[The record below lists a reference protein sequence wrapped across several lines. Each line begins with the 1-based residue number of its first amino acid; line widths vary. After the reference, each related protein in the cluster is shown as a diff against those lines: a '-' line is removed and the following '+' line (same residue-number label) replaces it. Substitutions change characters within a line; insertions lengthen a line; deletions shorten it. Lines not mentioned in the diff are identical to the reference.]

1 MDSKL
6 NHNEKFI
13 LDKIKSLTENGCY
26 ATVEIIIVAGSIEL
40 VQISEKHKMPE
51 QREQPASG
59 NLSKK

>member
-13 LDKIKSLTENGCY
+13 LDKIKSLTENGAY

-40 VQISEKHKMPE
+40 VQVSEKYKLPE

-59 NLSKK
+59 NFRK